1 MVKFNWKTS
10 KELYQSF
17 AFLYTHFL
25 LMSKLKLLTI
35 PMEYTQKEFYSHLS
49 SILGLLSESDGF
61 LYLQRKP
68 KLLPIT
74 FITTADTAGGTA
86 TIGEEKW
93 EVAKTTPKEE
103 FCMPTC
109 KCQSM
114 KIIDWYYHK
123 LLPLQINWRHCLIT
137 IFFFFFLSKTEITIF
152 FIRLRHSIS
161 ILKEKK
167 LKTWNEV

>member
-1 MVKFNWKTS
+1 
-10 KELYQSF
+10 
-17 AFLYTHFL
+17 
-25 LMSKLKLLTI
+25 MSKLKLLTI
-35 PMEYTQKEFYSHLS
+35 PMEYTQKEFHSHLS

-123 LLPLQINWRHCLIT
+123 LLPLQIHGRNCL
-137 IFFFFFLSKTEITIF
+137 ITIF
-152 FIRLRHSIS
+152 FIRLRHSIL
-161 ILKEKK
+161 IFKKKTEDLK
-167 LKTWNEV
+167 